1 MPVTDQAGAEAQSRD
16 YAAPIPVEKGQELGA
31 FEMGSTV
38 ILLFEPGRVA
48 FSPALARG
56 ARVRVGEAIGGRA
69 V

>member
-1 MPVTDQAGAEAQSRD
+1 MR
-16 YAAPIPVEKGQELGA
+16 KGDELGA

-38 ILLFEPGRVA
+38 ILVFEPGRA
-48 FSPALARG
+48 ALGASLTPG

>member
-1 MPVTDQAGAEAQSRD
+1 
-16 YAAPIPVEKGQELGA
+16 VEKGQELGA

-38 ILLFEPGRVA
+38 ILVFEPGRVDFA
-48 FSPALARG
+48 PSLVPG